1 MFKLMFKLMF
11 GLCIGKIR
19 CVAACYAIFM
29 HRRKKFRLS
38 KKAIEWQ
45 FIGLQNRLPISK
57 EKMKK
62 TKLNIVTCAIGA
74 GVLATAMCL
83 PVFAKET
90 ATRAVSA
97 GQSTNTLEAR
107 LKKLDTLLREQWEYG
122 LRANPEYASMLGDK
136 RYNDQLRDFSQ
147 SKIDADHKMTKQFL
161 QRFKA
166 IDTTGFGEQEKLN
179 RDLMVRQLQD
189 EIAGTRFKNWEMPV
203 LQNSGLHLD
212 IPELVTM
219 LSFSNVKDYEDYIAR
234 LNKLPKLFD
243 QTIVQMRK
251 GVHDKIMPPQFLLP
265 KIARQCDDLVAMKLD
280 ESPYMKPVAQFPATI
295 SEADQKRLKAAITE
309 AVSKK
314 VIPAYTNF
322 ANFVRTEYAPH
333 GRKEV
338 GLWSLPNGAERYKY
352 QVLTQTT
359 TNKAPEEIHQIGL
372 AEVARIEAEML
383 ATAKKLGFADLKSFN
398 ASLEK
403 NAAVHPKSRQEIL
416 DLYNKYTDQMYTKI
430 PELFGRLPKAKV
442 TIMQV
447 EEFRE
452 KEAAGAS
459 YNEGAPDG
467 SRPGH
472 VMVNTGDFQNRL
484 TLSIEST
491 ALHEGVPGHH
501 MQISIAQE
509 LEGLPNFRRQGGNNA
524 YVEGWALYS
533 ERLGEELGF
542 YQDPY
547 SYYGHLQ
554 DEMLRAIRLVV
565 DTGLHYKKWDRQQVV
580 DFFRNH
586 SGIEEV
592 EIQSETD
599 RYIVWPGQALG
610 YKMGQLK
617 ILELRAYASKT
628 LGSKFD
634 LRAFHDEILGSG
646 ALPLDVLED
655 RIHAWVKSK
664 Q

>member
-1 MFKLMFKLMF
+1 
-11 GLCIGKIR
+11 
-19 CVAACYAIFM
+19 
-29 HRRKKFRLS
+29 
-38 KKAIEWQ
+38 
-45 FIGLQNRLPISK
+45 
-57 EKMKK
+57 MKK
-62 TKLNIVTCAIGA
+62 KLS
-74 GVLATAMCL
+74 VLAVTAAL
-83 PVFAKET
+83 ASGGLASLSLSAQAFAADKTSSAVTKANAPVAE
-90 ATRAVSA
+90 
-97 GQSTNTLEAR
+97 R
-107 LKKLDTLLREQWEYG
+107 LKALDAILADHWEYN
-122 LRANPEYASMLGDK
+122 LRSNPEYASMLGDK
-136 RYNDQLRDFSQ
+136 RFNDQWRDFSQ
-147 SKIDADHKMTKQFL
+147 KGIEANQKKNREFL
-161 QRFKA
+161 KRLEA
-166 IDTTGFGEQEKLN
+166 IDTTGFDVQQKLN
-179 RDLMVRQLQD
+179 KDLLVRQLKD
-189 EIAGTRFKNWEMPV
+189 EIEAEKFKNWQMPV

-212 IPELVTM
+212 TPELVTM
-219 LSFSNVKDYEDYIAR
+219 LSFSSVKDYEDYIAR
-234 LNKLPKLFD
+234 LNKLPNLFA

-251 GVHDKIMPPQFLLP
+251 GIKDKIMPPQFLLP
-265 KIARQCDDLVAMKLD
+265 KIARQCDDLVAMKLSD
-280 ESPYMKPVAQFPATI
+280 SPFMKPITQFPAEF
-295 SEADQKRLKAAITE
+295 SEADKQRLSAAVTA
-309 AVSKK
+309 AVSNK
-314 VIPAYTNF
+314 VLPAYKHF
-322 ANFVRTEYAPH
+322 AEFVRKEYAPH
-333 GRKEV
+333 GRPEV
-338 GLWSLPNGAERYKY
+338 GLWSLPNGVERYKY
-352 QVLTQTT
+352 QVRTQTT
-359 TNKAPEEIHQIGL
+359 TDKSAEEIHQIGL
-372 AEVARIEAEML
+372 SEVARIEGQML
-383 ATAKKLGFADLKSFN
+383 ETAKKLGFADLKSFN

-403 NAAVHPKSRQEIL
+403 NPAVHPKSRQEIL

-442 TIMQV
+442 KIMQV

-472 VMVNTGDFQNRL
+472 VMVNTGDFQNRM

-509 LEGLPNFRRQGGNNA
+509 LEGLPTYRRQGGNNA

-542 YQDPY
+542 FQDPY

-565 DTGLHYKKWDRQQVV
+565 DTGLHYKKWNRQQVV

-617 ILELRAYASKT
+617 ILELREYASKT
-628 LGSKFD
+628 LGPKFS
-634 LRAFHDEILGSG
+634 LKGFHDEVLGAG
-646 ALPLDVLED
+646 ALPLDILET
-655 RIHAWVKSK
+655 RIKDWVKA
-664 Q
+664 QQ